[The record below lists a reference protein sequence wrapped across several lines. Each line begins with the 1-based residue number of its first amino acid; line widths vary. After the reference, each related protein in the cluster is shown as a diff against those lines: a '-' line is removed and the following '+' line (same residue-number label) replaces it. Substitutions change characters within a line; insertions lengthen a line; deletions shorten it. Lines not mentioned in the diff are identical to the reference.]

1 VEDVQ
6 TVIIPFIDGVV
17 EIEQAIVATSTNQTA
32 KDESSK
38 KIVQLTE
45 AKNGWQSLLDRN
57 LKLYQDARAGKL
69 KTGVTH
75 LVAEALLQDD
85 NGVDNVKY
93 INGSQA
99 PNADALRAVSAIRF
113 EGVMLFIIVISLLC
127 QLVALVAKG
136 PRLHTPKRSKA
147 RLKTHLARARQV
159 TSKPELVLAVYYS
172 LRLSVLLFLRKLD
185 MRVPARCP
193 AQAQAHLARRAP
205 ARSPLATLMKAIT
218 STCRSDPAYSS
229 MVILFVIVVML
240 SRSLWILF
248 MAVSCSTQ

>member
-1 VEDVQ
+1 MEDVQ

-75 LVAEALLQDD
+75 LVAEALLQDN

-99 PNADALRAVSAIRF
+99 PNADALRAISAIRSESEYANTAKIRALF
-113 EGVMLFIIVISLLC
+113 TSLCSFGGVGAVIAYSESLEKG
-127 QLVALVAKG
+127 QDDAL
-136 PRLHTPKRSKA
+136 S
-147 RLKTHLARARQV
+147 
-159 TSKPELVLAVYYS
+159 
-172 LRLSVLLFLRKLD
+172 
-185 MRVPARCP
+185 
-193 AQAQAHLARRAP
+193 
-205 ARSPLATLMKAIT
+205 T
-218 STCRSDPAYSS
+218 STIDDLTTGVNSHASVRITKAGPTVDLLVETSSSRETSSSSGSSSVKAHTRSFALGDPDDGDYFD
-229 MVILFVIVVML
+229 VQV
-240 SRSLWILF
+240 R
-248 MAVSCSTQ
+248 